1 MVGFAEGYNPTP
13 TLYVEDTK
21 IGINTKNPEVNL
33 QLNEGIGRIMLGTS
47 YDEATENDGNG
58 IGFLG
63 FNLAKTS
70 DEAWTTSNDDNYS
83 GGSLISGTVDGSLYF
98 VTIPSNG
105 GMPQTFTGADI
116 REQTKLSISSTGK
129 VSMGITNFGTAD
141 YLSTAIGGNGY
152 RLYVADGIRTEK
164 VRVDVKDV
172 WADYVFEEEY
182 ERNSIEEVAD
192 FVKENKHLPNVPS
205 AEEVENNGIDVANMD
220 ATLLRQIEE
229 LWLHTMD
236 MNEELKS
243 LKRENEQLKHELELL
258 KTQND

>member
-1 MVGFAEGYNPTP
+1 MKKMTPAVGIEPT
-13 TLYVEDTK
+13 TRVSYLVIKVYVVSHLSCQQFVSK
-21 IGINTKNPEVNL
+21 KKYGRNL
-33 QLNEGIGRIMLGTS
+33 S
-47 YDEATENDGNG
+47 
-58 IGFLG
+58 
-63 FNLAKTS
+63 
-70 DEAWTTSNDDNYS
+70 
-83 GGSLISGTVDGSLYF
+83 
-98 VTIPSNG
+98 
-105 GMPQTFTGADI
+105 
-116 REQTKLSISSTGK
+116 
-129 VSMGITNFGTAD
+129 
-141 YLSTAIGGNGY
+141 AIGGNGY

>member
-1 MVGFAEGYNPTP
+1 
-13 TLYVEDTK
+13 
-21 IGINTKNPEVNL
+21 
-33 QLNEGIGRIMLGTS
+33 
-47 YDEATENDGNG
+47 
-58 IGFLG
+58 
-63 FNLAKTS
+63 
-70 DEAWTTSNDDNYS
+70 
-83 GGSLISGTVDGSLYF
+83 
-98 VTIPSNG
+98 
-105 GMPQTFTGADI
+105 MPQTFTGADI

-205 AEEVENNGIDVANMD
+205 AEEVENNCIDVANMD